1 MHLAAGD
8 PERAMGLL
16 GSRTVFSAMGSGFPW
31 GQGQGTGLLWGQGP
45 GIGQSRAPCSG

>member
-1 MHLAAGD
+1 MGSGSRYRSEPFFFEAGD

-31 GQGQGTGLLWGQGP
+31 G
-45 GIGQSRAPCSG
+45 